1 MSINMQR
8 KKLVTTLS
16 SFVLVRELGHSKIF
30 DEVSLLLD
38 TGESEAMSLAIELD
52 SGLTV
57 DEKKAERL
65 LFEKE

>member
-1 MSINMQR
+1 MQR

-16 SFVLVRELGHSKIF
+16 SFVLVRGLGHSKIF

-38 TGESEAMSLAIELD
+38 TGESEAMSLAIELY